1 MRSFCTTNSLSVFSK
16 VSFHSKIAVCA
27 AKSWRKMSSES
38 NMENFPVK
46 LDMDYIK
53 RLARLERT
61 GPNTF
66 SANFLVAGY
75 RKAVNRDVFG
85 GQMFAQAIA
94 AAEATAD
101 GDEFAPNAAH
111 SMFIR
116 KAFIDRPI
124 EYIVTKTRD
133 GRSFC
138 TRTVEARQNGEAV
151 FCAQISLCVKER
163 SSIEHQ
169 TEMPAEVPEPEEL
182 VPFFE
187 TVRRVVTE
195 HDEGRTERNGRTIAN
210 LRAVLEDE
218 QQPSVFEF
226 RPIHSDI
233 FLGIRPHS
241 PTPIRYWLKC
251 AVPFG
256 SERTNKA
263 LNRFLLAFITDATM
277 ASTANRAH
285 ASHNYHPSMVVSLDH
300 IVHFHSDN
308 FFADEWLLCENT
320 SPIAKN
326 GRALTDSRIW
336 NRKGQLLLSARQ
348 ESLNRSRARETSKL

>member
-1 MRSFCTTNSLSVFSK
+1 MRSFCTSNSLSVFSNFRFIQKLLSVLRK
-16 VSFHSKIAVCA
+16 VAGKCHLSQI
-27 AKSWRKMSSES
+27 WRISPS
-38 NMENFPVK
+38 NWTWIISNGWH
-46 LDMDYIK
+46 
-53 RLARLERT
+53 ASN
-61 GPNTF
+61 GPAL
-66 SANFLVAGY
+66 SLLGY

-94 AAEATAD
+94 AAEATVD

-116 KAFIDRPI
+116 KAFIDHPI
-124 EYIVTKTRD
+124 EYIVTRTRD

-251 AVPFG
+251 AV
-256 SERTNKA
+256 
-263 LNRFLLAFITDATM
+263 
-277 ASTANRAH
+277 
-285 ASHNYHPSMVVSLDH
+285 
-300 IVHFHSDN
+300 
-308 FFADEWLLCENT
+308 
-320 SPIAKN
+320 
-326 GRALTDSRIW
+326 
-336 NRKGQLLLSARQ
+336 
-348 ESLNRSRARETSKL
+348 